1 MFENKIKITAPFW
14 QQYIKLVREEM
25 LPFQWDVL
33 NDKADIKI
41 EKERDADYIP
51 SEKSHAI
58 ENFKIA
64 AGITQ
69 GHHYGMVFQDSDV
82 YKWLEAAAYALHQHY
97 DEDLRKI
104 ADGVV
109 DLLAQ
114 AQEEDSYLNT
124 YFTIEAPDRKYKRLY
139 QSHELYCAG
148 HFIEAAVGY
157 FNVTGNKKILD
168 IAYKLA
174 DNIDR
179 HFGSEEGKI
188 HGYDGHEEIE
198 LALLRLYELSH
209 DEKYKKLAHFFL
221 YERGKNPNFFKEQQ
235 KDDPSTKVLI
245 EGMDG
250 FKPSYYQNHKPILES
265 CSQASIAN
273 SLMDMATLGLS
284 VQKKQGYFI
293 AYGGKCQFQRS
304 YFGNITIARR
314 FGLKDIHAEV
324 IYEGDNFV
332 YHIEDGNKVLDKHE
346 QSITNIDNDKI
357 IGAYAVVIMQD
368 GTKML
373 EVMNMKQIKQS
384 WQQGYGYKE
393 GSGTHSKFAD
403 QMAKKTVINRAL
415 KQIINTHGDV
425 FVQEADERTEDVD
438 RMEQVEADVAY
449 EIESGAN
456 KEEFIVEEPQ
466 AIEEKPAPKNSVI
479 K

>member
-1 MFENKIKITAPFW
+1 MAENKNTQVATADKQAAAVINNAFIDSLTR
-14 QQYIKLVREEM
+14 Q
-25 LPFQWDVL
+25 L
-33 NDKADIKI
+33 N
-41 EKERDADYIP
+41 EKCKYGLSFPADYNVAN
-51 SEKSHAI
+51 SLM
-58 ENFKIA
+58 
-64 AGITQ
+64 G
-69 GHHYGMVFQDSDV
+69 
-82 YKWLEAAAYALHQHY
+82 AYLILKET
-97 DEDLRKI
+97 EDK
-104 ADGVV
+104 
-109 DLLAQ
+109 
-114 AQEEDSYLNT
+114 
-124 YFTIEAPDRKYKRLY
+124 
-139 QSHELYCAG
+139 
-148 HFIEAAVGY
+148 
-157 FNVTGNKKILD
+157 
-168 IAYKLA
+168 
-174 DNIDR
+174 
-179 HFGSEEGKI
+179 
-188 HGYDGHEEIE
+188 
-198 LALLRLYELSH
+198 
-209 DEKYKKLAHFFL
+209 
-221 YERGKNPNFFKEQQ
+221 
-235 KDDPSTKVLI
+235 
-245 EGMDG
+245 
-250 FKPSYYQNHKPILES
+250 NHKPILES

-284 VQKKQGYFI
+284 VQRKQGYFI

-346 QSITNIDNDKI
+346 QSIANIDNDKI

-438 RMEQVEADVAY
+438 HMAQVEADVAY
-449 EIESGAN
+449 EIAENSN
-456 KEEFIVEEPQ
+456 KEEFIVEEPSQ
-466 AIEEKPAPKNSVI
+466 IEEKPAPKTVADVTAGAKEKEAVKVEKKQEVPSFMRMEDM
-479 K
+479 

>member
-1 MFENKIKITAPFW
+1 MAESKNTQVATADKQAAAVINNAFIDSLTR
-14 QQYIKLVREEM
+14 Q
-25 LPFQWDVL
+25 L
-33 NDKADIKI
+33 N
-41 EKERDADYIP
+41 EKCKYGLSFPADYNVAN
-51 SEKSHAI
+51 SLM
-58 ENFKIA
+58 
-64 AGITQ
+64 G
-69 GHHYGMVFQDSDV
+69 
-82 YKWLEAAAYALHQHY
+82 AYLILKET
-97 DEDLRKI
+97 EDK
-104 ADGVV
+104 
-109 DLLAQ
+109 
-114 AQEEDSYLNT
+114 
-124 YFTIEAPDRKYKRLY
+124 
-139 QSHELYCAG
+139 
-148 HFIEAAVGY
+148 
-157 FNVTGNKKILD
+157 
-168 IAYKLA
+168 
-174 DNIDR
+174 
-179 HFGSEEGKI
+179 
-188 HGYDGHEEIE
+188 
-198 LALLRLYELSH
+198 
-209 DEKYKKLAHFFL
+209 
-221 YERGKNPNFFKEQQ
+221 
-235 KDDPSTKVLI
+235 
-245 EGMDG
+245 
-250 FKPSYYQNHKPILES
+250 NHKPILES

-346 QSITNIDNDKI
+346 QSIANIDNDKI

-449 EIESGAN
+449 EIETGAN
-456 KEEFIVEEPQ
+456 KEEFVVEEPAQ
-466 AIEEKPAPKNSVI
+466 IEEKPAPKTVADVTAGAKEKEPVKVEKKQDVPSFMQMEDM
-479 K
+479 

>member
-1 MFENKIKITAPFW
+1 MAENKNTQVATA
-14 QQYIKLVREEM
+14 
-25 LPFQWDVL
+25 
-33 NDKADIKI
+33 DK
-41 EKERDADYIP
+41 
-51 SEKSHAI
+51 
-58 ENFKIA
+58 
-64 AGITQ
+64 Q
-69 GHHYGMVFQDSDV
+69 
-82 YKWLEAAAYALHQHY
+82 AAAVINNAFIDSLTRQLNEKCKYGLSFPEDYNVANALMGAY
-97 DEDLRKI
+97 LILKETEDK
-104 ADGVV
+104 
-109 DLLAQ
+109 
-114 AQEEDSYLNT
+114 
-124 YFTIEAPDRKYKRLY
+124 
-139 QSHELYCAG
+139 
-148 HFIEAAVGY
+148 
-157 FNVTGNKKILD
+157 
-168 IAYKLA
+168 
-174 DNIDR
+174 
-179 HFGSEEGKI
+179 
-188 HGYDGHEEIE
+188 
-198 LALLRLYELSH
+198 
-209 DEKYKKLAHFFL
+209 
-221 YERGKNPNFFKEQQ
+221 
-235 KDDPSTKVLI
+235 
-245 EGMDG
+245 
-250 FKPSYYQNHKPILES
+250 NHKPILES

-284 VQKKQGYFI
+284 VQRKQGYFI

-332 YHIEDGNKVLDKHE
+332 YHIEDGNKILDKHE
-346 QSITNIDNDKI
+346 QSIMNIDNDKI

-449 EIESGAN
+449 EIETGAN
-456 KEEFIVEEPQ
+456 KEEFVVEEPAQ
-466 AIEEKPAPKNSVI
+466 IEEKPAQKTVSDVYTGVKEKEPVKAEKKQHVPGFMQMEDM
-479 K
+479 

>member
-1 MFENKIKITAPFW
+1 MASKNEVMENAKRGAELIVNNAFIDSLSA
-14 QQYIKLVREEM
+14 QLQ
-25 LPFQWDVL
+25 
-33 NDKADIKI
+33 
-41 EKERDADYIP
+41 EKC
-51 SEKSHAI
+51 K
-58 ENFKIA
+58 
-64 AGITQ
+64 
-69 GHHYGMVFQDSDV
+69 YGMSFPEDYNLANSLMGAYLTLKETTD
-82 YKWLEAAAYALHQHY
+82 KNGKPLLE
-97 DEDLRKI
+97 
-104 ADGVV
+104 
-109 DLLAQ
+109 
-114 AQEEDSYLNT
+114 T
-124 YFTIEAPDRKYKRLY
+124 
-139 QSHELYCAG
+139 
-148 HFIEAAVGY
+148 
-157 FNVTGNKKILD
+157 
-168 IAYKLA
+168 
-174 DNIDR
+174 
-179 HFGSEEGKI
+179 
-188 HGYDGHEEIE
+188 
-198 LALLRLYELSH
+198 
-209 DEKYKKLAHFFL
+209 
-221 YERGKNPNFFKEQQ
+221 
-235 KDDPSTKVLI
+235 
-245 EGMDG
+245 
-250 FKPSYYQNHKPILES
+250 
-265 CSQASIAN
+265 CSQISIAN

-357 IGAYAVVIMQD
+357 IGSYAVVIMQD

-373 EVMNMKQIKQS
+373 EVMNIKQIKQS

-449 EIESGAN
+449 EIAENSN
-456 KEEFIVEEPQ
+456 KKEFVIDEPP
-466 AIEEKPAPKNSVI
+466 AIEEKPEPKTVADVAEGVKEKEPVKAEKKQEVPDFMKMENME
-479 K
+479 

>member
-1 MFENKIKITAPFW
+1 MAESKNTQVATADKQASAVINNAFIDSLTR
-14 QQYIKLVREEM
+14 Q
-25 LPFQWDVL
+25 L
-33 NDKADIKI
+33 N
-41 EKERDADYIP
+41 EKCKYGLSFPADYNVAN
-51 SEKSHAI
+51 SLM
-58 ENFKIA
+58 
-64 AGITQ
+64 G
-69 GHHYGMVFQDSDV
+69 
-82 YKWLEAAAYALHQHY
+82 AYLILKET
-97 DEDLRKI
+97 EDK
-104 ADGVV
+104 
-109 DLLAQ
+109 
-114 AQEEDSYLNT
+114 
-124 YFTIEAPDRKYKRLY
+124 
-139 QSHELYCAG
+139 
-148 HFIEAAVGY
+148 
-157 FNVTGNKKILD
+157 
-168 IAYKLA
+168 
-174 DNIDR
+174 
-179 HFGSEEGKI
+179 
-188 HGYDGHEEIE
+188 
-198 LALLRLYELSH
+198 
-209 DEKYKKLAHFFL
+209 
-221 YERGKNPNFFKEQQ
+221 
-235 KDDPSTKVLI
+235 
-245 EGMDG
+245 
-250 FKPSYYQNHKPILES
+250 NHKPILES

-332 YHIEDGNKVLDKHE
+332 YHIEDGNKILDKHE
-346 QSITNIDNDKI
+346 QSIMNIDNDKI

-425 FVQEADERTEDVD
+425 FVQEADERTEDVE

-449 EIESGAN
+449 EIEANAN
-456 KEEFIVEEPQ
+456 KEEFIIDEPPV
-466 AIEEKPAPKNSVI
+466 IEEKSAPKTVADVTAGE
-479 K
+479 KEKEPVKAEKKEQPLPDFMTMEQ

>member
-1 MFENKIKITAPFW
+1 MAEKNTQVATADKQAVAVINNAFIDSLTR
-14 QQYIKLVREEM
+14 Q
-25 LPFQWDVL
+25 L
-33 NDKADIKI
+33 N
-41 EKERDADYIP
+41 EKCKYGLSFPADYNVAN
-51 SEKSHAI
+51 SLM
-58 ENFKIA
+58 
-64 AGITQ
+64 G
-69 GHHYGMVFQDSDV
+69 
-82 YKWLEAAAYALHQHY
+82 AYLILKET
-97 DEDLRKI
+97 EDK
-104 ADGVV
+104 
-109 DLLAQ
+109 
-114 AQEEDSYLNT
+114 
-124 YFTIEAPDRKYKRLY
+124 
-139 QSHELYCAG
+139 
-148 HFIEAAVGY
+148 
-157 FNVTGNKKILD
+157 
-168 IAYKLA
+168 
-174 DNIDR
+174 
-179 HFGSEEGKI
+179 
-188 HGYDGHEEIE
+188 
-198 LALLRLYELSH
+198 
-209 DEKYKKLAHFFL
+209 
-221 YERGKNPNFFKEQQ
+221 
-235 KDDPSTKVLI
+235 
-245 EGMDG
+245 
-250 FKPSYYQNHKPILES
+250 NHKPILES

-332 YHIEDGNKVLDKHE
+332 YHIEDGNKILDKHE
-346 QSITNIDNDKI
+346 QNIMNIDNDKI

-425 FVQEADERTEDVD
+425 FVQEADERTEDVE

-449 EIESGAN
+449 EIEANAN
-456 KEEFIVEEPQ
+456 KEEFIIDEPP
-466 AIEEKPAPKNSVI
+466 AIEEKPDPKTVADMTAGAKEKEPVKAEKNQEVPSFMQMEDM
-479 K
+479 

>member
-1 MFENKIKITAPFW
+1 MAESKNTQVATADKQAASVINNAFIDSLTR
-14 QQYIKLVREEM
+14 Q
-25 LPFQWDVL
+25 L
-33 NDKADIKI
+33 N
-41 EKERDADYIP
+41 EKCKYGLSFPADYNVAN
-51 SEKSHAI
+51 SLM
-58 ENFKIA
+58 
-64 AGITQ
+64 G
-69 GHHYGMVFQDSDV
+69 
-82 YKWLEAAAYALHQHY
+82 AYLILKET
-97 DEDLRKI
+97 EDK
-104 ADGVV
+104 
-109 DLLAQ
+109 
-114 AQEEDSYLNT
+114 
-124 YFTIEAPDRKYKRLY
+124 
-139 QSHELYCAG
+139 
-148 HFIEAAVGY
+148 
-157 FNVTGNKKILD
+157 
-168 IAYKLA
+168 
-174 DNIDR
+174 
-179 HFGSEEGKI
+179 
-188 HGYDGHEEIE
+188 
-198 LALLRLYELSH
+198 
-209 DEKYKKLAHFFL
+209 
-221 YERGKNPNFFKEQQ
+221 
-235 KDDPSTKVLI
+235 
-245 EGMDG
+245 
-250 FKPSYYQNHKPILES
+250 NHKPILES

-332 YHIEDGNKVLDKHE
+332 YHIEDGNKILDKHE
-346 QSITNIDNDKI
+346 QSIMNIDNDKI

-449 EIESGAN
+449 EIEANSN
-456 KEEFIVEEPQ
+456 KEEFVIEEPAQ
-466 AIEEKPAPKNSVI
+466 IEEKPAPKTVADVTAVAKEKEMVKAEKKQDVPSFMQMEDM
-479 K
+479 